1 MQIRFTFL
9 FALLIGFSFACKK
22 RAIGSQQ
29 NVEQETSSNTEEK
42 MQMEGNDASSQL
54 PAEGAMFLKKTTK
67 ELGEEVF
74 ARLQRTSC
82 FGSCP
87 VYTLTVYDN
96 GVVEY
101 YGKHNVDKIGLY
113 RATVKKEVLEQLKNE
128 AESIAYFDLKEVY
141 DNRSV
146 TDVPS
151 TITSLQYME
160 GFKIVVNR
168 FDGPEQLSVFEKY
181 FDSLFL
187 NLDWTAVDS
196 SKNDSEE

>member
-9 FALLIGFSFACKK
+9 VLLFIGFSFSCKK
-22 RAIGSQQ
+22 RSLGSQQ
-29 NVEQETSSNTEEK
+29 NVEQETSNQTEEK
-42 MQMEGNDASSQL
+42 MQMEGEDFSSQL
-54 PAEGAMFLKKTTK
+54 PAEGDMFYKKTFK
-67 ELGEEVF
+67 ELGEDVF

-101 YGKHNVDKIGLY
+101 YGRSNVEKIGLY
-113 RATVKKEVLEQLKNE
+113 RASVKSSVLEQLKNE
-128 AESIAYFDLKEVY
+128 AESIGYFDLKEVY
-141 DNRSV
+141 DNRNVS
-146 TDVPS
+146 DVPS
-151 TITSLQYME
+151 TISSLQYDE

-181 FDSLFL
+181 FDSLFKD
-187 NLDWTAVDS
+187 LDWVAVDS
-196 SKNDSEE
+196 SKSDSKE